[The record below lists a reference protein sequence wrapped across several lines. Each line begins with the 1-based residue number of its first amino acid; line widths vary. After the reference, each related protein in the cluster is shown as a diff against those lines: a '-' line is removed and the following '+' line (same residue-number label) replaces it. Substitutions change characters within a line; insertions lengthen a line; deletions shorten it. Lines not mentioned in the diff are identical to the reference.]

1 MLEFDTP
8 PRPPGPLAQA
18 ARAAQGDRAGLLARA
33 HAMLDPACASALRA
47 VSAPV
52 MVHDGQH
59 IVFANAAL
67 QRLLGYSM
75 DELGLVPCYA
85 WASEASMATVKDYG
99 ERCLQTSEDLPA
111 LECEAMTANGSVRH
125 LEISASRISST
136 QGLLALVTCTDLS
149 DMRHVQDSLLNV
161 GRVMYQ
167 ILENNPVATF
177 VIDTEHRV
185 THWNAACVQLTG
197 LPAAEM
203 MGCSKTWRAFFS
215 EERPLMVD
223 LIVDGKA
230 GEETEL
236 QRIAGQNLRA
246 SPWLP
251 GAYETEDFFPQFG
264 QHGRWVFCTAAPL
277 YDTQGRLIGAI
288 ETLMD
293 VSRRHAAEAELK
305 HHQQELETLVAARSA
320 ELLRSHQD
328 LDAFLEN
335 ASVGI
340 LCTSKRQVLRSNK
353 KFAQMFEM
361 EGLSN
366 AEMAAGSFFPDAKA
380 YRSLRA
386 KAVPTLQ
393 AGQSMVHEMELRTA
407 TGQLI
412 WVQLIAY
419 PANPGDPDT
428 SVWWLLQDRS
438 EVMRAQQELVNN
450 YRQIQQANARL
461 EDAQNQLLQSE
472 KMASIGQL
480 AAGVAHEINNPVG
493 FVASNLGTL
502 RRYID
507 AMMQL
512 NGLYHQVDN
521 GLLPEALRTQILQL
535 EQEADFEF
543 IQEDLPQLLRESDE
557 GLGRVKKIVQD
568 LKDFSRVDQADWQE
582 ADINQGLESTLNVVR
597 HEIKYKVEVRRDY
610 AVLPPVRCLAA
621 QLNQVFMN
629 LIVNAAHA
637 MPGQGLLQLRTEVL
651 GEWVCISVRD
661 NGQGMSAE
669 LMRRIFDPFFTTKP
683 VGQGTGLGLSLSFS
697 IVKKHGGR
705 IEVESE
711 PGVGSC
717 FRVWIPVLGPAGEL
731 AGPASVKPA

>member
-1 MLEFDTP
+1 MLEFDTAPREASGLAKALWAATGGASVLP
-8 PRPPGPLAQA
+8 PAPEV
-18 ARAAQGDRAGLLARA
+18 
-33 HAMLDPACASALRA
+33 LDPVCVHALSA
-47 VSAPV
+47 VSAPL
-52 MVHDGQH
+52 MVHDGER

-67 QRLLGYSM
+67 QRLLGYSLA
-75 DELGLVPCYA
+75 ELCLVPHYA
-85 WASEASMATVKDYG
+85 WASEASIEPVKAYG
-99 ERCLQTSEDLPA
+99 ERCLQTQDDLPT
-111 LECEAMTANGSVRH
+111 LECEALTANGSVRH
-125 LEISASRISST
+125 LEISASRIAGP
-136 QGLLALVTCTDLS
+136 QGPLALLTCTDLS

-177 VIDTEHRV
+177 VIDTEHRI

-197 LPAAEM
+197 LSASEM
-203 MGCSKTWRAFFS
+203 VGSDQTWRPFFS
-215 EERPLMVD
+215 EPRPLMVD
-223 LIVDGKA
+223 LIVDGKVID
-230 GEETEL
+230 ESEL
-236 QRIAGQNLRA
+236 QRLAGANLRA
-246 SPWLP
+246 SPSLP
-251 GAYETEDFFPQFG
+251 GAYETEDYFPQFG
-264 QHGRWVFCTAAPL
+264 QNGRWVFCTAAPL

-293 VSRRHAAEAELK
+293 VSRRHAAEEELK
-305 HHQQELETLVAARSA
+305 RHQQELETLVAERSA

-340 LCTSKRQVLRSNK
+340 LCTSKRQILRSNK

-366 AEMAAGSFFPDAKA
+366 AEMAAFNYFPDAAAYKA
-380 YRSLRA
+380 MRNMAR
-386 KAVPTLQ
+386 PTLQ
-393 AGQSMVHEMELRTA
+393 AGQSVMHEMELRTA
-407 TGQLI
+407 SNQLI

-428 SVWWLLQDRS
+428 AVWWLLQDRS
-438 EVMRAQQELVNN
+438 EVMRAQRELVNN

-502 RRYID
+502 RRYIES
-507 AMMQL
+507 MLQL
-512 NGLYHQVDN
+512 NGLYETINHAT
-521 GLLPEALRTQILQL
+521 LPDELRKQIECLR
-535 EQEADFEF
+535 QEADFEF
-543 IQEDLPQLLRESDE
+543 IQEDLPQLLRESDD

-568 LKDFSRVDQADWQE
+568 LKDFSRVDQADWQD
-582 ADINQGLESTLNVVR
+582 ADLNQGLESTLNVVR

-610 AVLPPVRCLAA
+610 GPLPPVRCLAA

-637 MPGQGLLQLRTEVL
+637 MPGQGLLQLRTEAQ
-651 GEWVCISVRD
+651 GDWVCISVRD
-661 NGQGMSAE
+661 NGQGMPPE
-669 LMRRIFDPFFTTKP
+669 VMRRIFDPFFTTKP

-717 FRVWIPVLGPAGEL
+717 FKVWIPVQGPGTDTTTA
-731 AGPASVKPA
+731 

>member
-1 MLEFDTP
+1 MLEFDTEPREPSALAKALRAATGGAEVLP
-8 PRPPGPLAQA
+8 PAPEVLDPVC
-18 ARAAQGDRAGLLARA
+18 ARALQ
-33 HAMLDPACASALRA
+33 A
-47 VSAPV
+47 VSAPL
-52 MVHDGQH
+52 MVHDGEH

-67 QRLLGYSM
+67 QRLLGYSLA
-75 DELGLVPCYA
+75 ELCLVPHYA
-85 WASEASMATVKDYG
+85 WASEASIEPVKAYG
-99 ERCLQTSEDLPA
+99 ERCLQAQEDMPA
-111 LECEAMTANGSVRH
+111 LECEALTANGSVRH
-125 LEISASRISST
+125 LEISASRIA
-136 QGLLALVTCTDLS
+136 GPHGPLALLTCTDLS

-177 VIDTEHRV
+177 VIDTEHRI

-197 LPAAEM
+197 LAASEM
-203 MGCSKTWRAFFS
+203 VGTNQTWRPFFS
-215 EERPLMVD
+215 EPRPLMVD
-223 LIVDGKA
+223 LIVDGTVTHEEEMQKLA
-230 GEETEL
+230 G
-236 QRIAGQNLRA
+236 ANLRA
-246 SPWLP
+246 SPGLP

-264 QHGRWVFCTAAPL
+264 KNGRWVFCTAAPL
-277 YDTQGRLIGAI
+277 YDTQGRLTGAI

-293 VSRRHAAEAELK
+293 VSRRHAAEEELK
-305 HHQQELETLVAARSA
+305 RHQQELETLVAERSA

-340 LCTSKRQVLRSNK
+340 LCTSKRQILRCNK

-361 EGLSN
+361 EGMSN
-366 AEMAAGSFFPDAKA
+366 AEMAAFNYFPDADGYKA
-380 YRSLRA
+380 MRDMAVPSLRA
-386 KAVPTLQ
+386 
-393 AGQSMVHEMELRTA
+393 GQSLLHEMELRTA
-407 TGQLI
+407 GGQLI

-428 SVWWLLQDRS
+428 AVWWLLQDRS
-438 EVMRAQQELVNN
+438 EVMRAQRELVNN

-512 NGLYHQVDN
+512 NSCYGELDRAV
-521 GLLPEALRTQILQL
+521 LPEALRSRIQTL
-535 EQEADFEF
+535 EQDADFEF
-543 IQEDLPQLLRESDE
+543 IEEDLPQLLRESDD
-557 GLGRVKKIVQD
+557 GLSRVKKIVQD
-568 LKDFSRVDQADWQE
+568 LKDFSRVDQADWQD
-582 ADINQGLESTLNVVR
+582 ADLNQGLESTLNVVR

-610 AVLPPVRCLAA
+610 GQLPPVRCLAA

-637 MPGQGLLQLRTEVL
+637 MPGQGLLQLRTESL
-651 GEWVCISVRD
+651 GDWVCISVRD
-661 NGQGMSAE
+661 NGQGMPPE
-669 LMRRIFDPFFTTKP
+669 VMRRIFDPFFTTKP

-717 FRVWIPVLGPAGEL
+717 FKVWIPVQGPSTET
-731 AGPASVKPA
+731 PAA